1 MGTNPNRI
9 VADHPMSWVQIA
21 AIAVTV
27 ALNALDGF
35 DVLSISFASPG
46 IVKEWGIDRAALGAV
61 LSMELIG
68 MAVGSL
74 LLGRVADQIGRRM
87 TILGC
92 LTVMS
97 VGMTMAATSNNVA
110 ELSVWRVLTGLGIG
124 GMLAAINAV
133 AAEFANDRRRGLCM
147 SLMVIGYPVGAVVG
161 GVISANAMK
170 GGDWRAV
177 FEIGALA
184 TVICIPLVLAFVP
197 ETPAFLLERTGPKA
211 LKRVN
216 SLLTRM
222 GRPNID
228 ALPAPVEGPR
238 RALADIFKRDM
249 ILTTVLV
256 TVAYFAHIVAFY
268 FILKWIPKIVVDM
281 GFAPA
286 SAAGVLVWA
295 NVGGAIGGAVF
306 GLLTQKVGLRPLTLA
321 ALMLS
326 AAMLAV
332 FGRGQADLSQLAL
345 IAGLTGFFTNSAVVG
360 LYALFADVFPTH
372 ARATGT
378 GFAIGVGRGGA
389 AMAPFLAGVLFQ
401 AGLGLQIVA
410 IIMGCGSLIA
420 AAAVALTPRRR
431 PA

>member
-1 MGTNPNRI
+1 MSTNPNRI
-9 VADHPMSWVQIA
+9 VADYPMSWVQIA
-21 AIAVTV
+21 AITVTI

-46 IVKEWGIDRAALGAV
+46 IVKAWGIDRAALGAV

-92 LTVMS
+92 LIVMA
-97 VGMTMAATSNNVA
+97 VGMTMATTSDNVA
-110 ELSVWRVLTGLGIG
+110 ELSFWRVLTGLGIG

-133 AAEFANDRRRGLCM
+133 AAEFANDRRKGLCM

-161 GVISANAMK
+161 GLLSAGVMR

-177 FEIGALA
+177 FEIGAIA
-184 TVICIPLVLAFVP
+184 TAICIPLVLVFVP

-211 LKRVN
+211 LKQVN

-228 ALPAPVEGPR
+228 ALPTPVEGPR

-249 ILTTVLV
+249 FLTTVLV

-268 FILKWIPKIVVDM
+268 FILKWVPKILPTVALTMALGSAV
-281 GFAPA
+281 
-286 SAAGVLVWA
+286 AAGVL
-295 NVGGAIGGAVF
+295 
-306 GLLTQKVGLRPLTLA
+306 LLLKMETDHT
-321 ALMLS
+321 
-326 AAMLAV
+326 
-332 FGRGQADLSQLAL
+332 
-345 IAGLTGFFTNSAVVG
+345 T
-360 LYALFADVFPTH
+360 
-372 ARATGT
+372 
-378 GFAIGVGRGGA
+378 
-389 AMAPFLAGVLFQ
+389 VL
-401 AGLGLQIVA
+401 V
-410 IIMGCGSLIA
+410 M
-420 AAAVALTPRRR
+420 
-431 PA
+431 